1 MTHRERWWLAGAL
14 LLALVVRVVATMQA
28 RALNP
33 DFYAPQMDALFHV
46 EWARALANGT
56 EYLDGPFFRAPL
68 YPLFLAGVLQLAGDD
83 LVWPRLVQAA
93 LGTATCTFV
102 FLAARQLASTRTALL
117 ATLLCALTP
126 LLAYF
131 ETELLLPVL
140 ECFFGTLAL
149 WCLLRAHRTQI
160 AWHYLVAGGA
170 IGAAAIVRPN
180 FLAVA
185 VVCGLWLV
193 WQAAG
198 TRLRS
203 AALYALGVLIPIAPV
218 AWVNASEGEVA
229 LIATQGGVNLWI
241 GNNPASDGSTA
252 IVPGTRPDWWGGYF
266 DSIAQAEA
274 AEGRKLSATEVS
286 EHYSQRVWSWWRSE
300 PQAAAALLWWKLRL
314 LVLNHELG
322 NNQEDAYFLATYTP
336 ILNYLPVRWWV
347 LFAFGLLGL
356 WVLRREPKHLG
367 LALFVLTYAGTIV
380 LFFVCARFR
389 TPLLPPLCIASAAG
403 MLYIVDAL
411 RARRAQPALL
421 ALLCVTTLATW
432 SLATPNRVDTSL
444 ALGPWQEGVAHV
456 RAGND
461 GLALA
466 RFDEAARRNADVWV
480 VHKDR
485 ALALQRLGR
494 LDEAH
499 AAALRATQLAPRA
512 LDAQR
517 TLVAIALARADL
529 GAALS
534 AARAAVAADPL
545 SSDACYDL
553 GRVIVAHLS
562 LPNAALPSPAVD
574 LATEAARALE
584 SGARSAREPQQAF
597 NCLYALVELARLRNE
612 QSVRLQAAEAAC
624 KLLVAPDVD
633 GWYWRVHEQ
642 RLEALVALG
651 RGAEASAEAR
661 RLVEGV
667 DDERSG
673 VLARFVR

>member
-1 MTHRERWWLAGAL
+1 MTNRERWWLAGAL
-14 LLALVVRVVATMQA
+14 LLALVVRVVATFQA

-68 YPLFLAGVLQLAGDD
+68 YPLFLAGVMQLAGDD

-93 LGTATCTFV
+93 LGTATCAFV

-149 WCLLRAHRTQI
+149 WCLLRAHRTHLW
-160 AWHYLVAGGA
+160 WHYVAAGGA

-193 WQAAG
+193 WRASQE
-198 TRLRS
+198 RLRC
-203 AALYALGVLIPIAPV
+203 AALYALGVVAPIAPV
-218 AWVNASEGEVA
+218 AWINASEGDFA
-229 LIATQGGVNLWI
+229 WIATQGGVNLWI

-286 EHYSQRVWSWWRSE
+286 QHYTQRVWSWWRSE
-300 PQAAAALLWWKLRL
+300 PQAAAALLWWKVRL

-336 ILNYLPVRWWV
+336 VLKYLPVRWWV
-347 LFAFGLLGL
+347 LFAFGALGL
-356 WVLRREPKHLG
+356 WVLRGESCHAG

-389 TPLLPPLCIASAAG
+389 TPLLPPLCIASAAA

-411 RARRAQPALL
+411 RARRLQTVSLALL
-421 ALLCVTTLATW
+421 AVAALATW
-432 SLATPNRVDTSL
+432 SLATPARVDTSL

-461 GLALA
+461 ALAIA
-466 RFDEAARRNADVWV
+466 RFDEALRRNADIWL

-494 LDEAH
+494 LDEARSAAGK
-499 AAALRATQLAPRA
+499 AAALAPQA

-517 TLVAIALARADL
+517 TLVAVELARADL
-529 GAALS
+529 NSALT

-545 SSDACYDL
+545 SSDARYDL
-553 GRVIVAHLS
+553 GRVIVAQLTLGGADES
-562 LPNAALPSPAVD
+562 SQAAD

-584 SGARSAREPQQAF
+584 SGARTARQPQQAF

-612 QSVRLQAAEAAC
+612 QAVRLRAAEAAC
-624 KLLVAPDVD
+624 RLLVAPDAE

-642 RLEALVALG
+642 RLDALVALG
-651 RGAEASAEAR
+651 RGAEASVEAR
-661 RLVEGV
+661 RLLAGVE
-667 DDERSG
+667 DSRSG
-673 VLARFVR
+673 VLQRFVR